1 MANNPEQPQLSGRMR
16 FAAFLIAALFVTGVV
31 VYKMLGGPDAS
42 WLDAVYMTANV
53 LTTAG
58 FREAVDVSHNPT
70 LMMFT
75 VALLVFGAGTVVY
88 AISIFTAFVIEGD
101 LTQNFRRRRMKR
113 MIGEMNGH
121 FIVCGAGATGMAVIR
136 ELVKTERPVAV
147 IEVEPARVQKL
158 EADLPNVPILQADF
172 TDDQVLMQ
180 AGVARAMGI
189 VISTTI
195 DKDSLVTTMTARHLN
210 PKIRIIARAAND
222 HSMSRLR
229 QAGADGVVSPAMIGG
244 MRMASELVRP
254 NVVSFL
260 DTMLRDTDRNLRIEE
275 VAVPA
280 DSPIIG
286 RTLGE
291 VNLHAQADCVLL
303 AMKKPDGGYRYNPP
317 DLQRVVEGLVLIVM
331 GDPNS
336 MRALRTFCATGV
348 ATSRPSLE
356 TPVRSSVAI
365 T

>member
-1 MANNPEQPQLSGRMR
+1 
-16 FAAFLIAALFVTGVV
+16 
-31 VYKMLGGPDAS
+31 
-42 WLDAVYMTANV
+42 
-53 LTTAG
+53 
-58 FREAVDVSHNPT
+58 
-70 LMMFT
+70 
-75 VALLVFGAGTVVY
+75 
-88 AISIFTAFVIEGD
+88 VIEGD

-113 MIGEMNGH
+113 MIGEMSGH

-147 IEVEPARVQKL
+147 IEVEPTRVQKL

-180 AGVARAMGI
+180 AGLTRAIGL

-244 MRMASELVRP
+244 MRMASELIRP

-280 DSPIIG
+280 GSPLIG

-303 AMKKPDGGYRYNPP
+303 AMKRPDGGYRYNPP
-317 DLQRVVEGLVLIVM
+317 DMQKVIEGLVLIVM

-336 MRALRTFCATGV
+336 VRAIRTFCSTGV

-356 TPVRSSVAI
+356 TPARSSVAI
-365 T
+365 S